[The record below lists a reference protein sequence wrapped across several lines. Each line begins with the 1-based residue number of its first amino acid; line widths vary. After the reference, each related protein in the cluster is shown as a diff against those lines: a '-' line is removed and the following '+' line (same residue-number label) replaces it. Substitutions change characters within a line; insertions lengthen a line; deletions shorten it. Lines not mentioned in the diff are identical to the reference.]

1 MQQILILRLMTE
13 KSWRK
18 DKRIFNCFKDFQ
30 KAFDKIKHD
39 MIWNVLNSFGV
50 DIKITR
56 LLQNIYANSKAA
68 VQVGRELGDWFG
80 QSIETRQGD
89 PVSSAIF
96 ITYLERAM
104 DACEDCRTGV
114 NISGELIDNLRF
126 ADDIDLLE
134 ERSEDL
140 QESLNGVAAAAEPMG
155 LRLNIAKTKVMIFGE
170 EPNK

>member
-1 MQQILILRLMTE
+1 
-13 KSWRK
+13 
-18 DKRIFNCFKDFQ
+18 
-30 KAFDKIKHD
+30 

-80 QSIETRQGD
+80 QSIGTRQGD
-89 PVSSAIF
+89 PVSPAIF
-96 ITYLERAM
+96 ITYLERVM

-140 QESLNGVAAAAEPMG
+140 QESLNGVAAAAEPYNG
-155 LRLNIAKTKVMIFGE
+155 TEAEHCKDESDGFRGGTNDRACRNRKHR
-170 EPNK
+170 N